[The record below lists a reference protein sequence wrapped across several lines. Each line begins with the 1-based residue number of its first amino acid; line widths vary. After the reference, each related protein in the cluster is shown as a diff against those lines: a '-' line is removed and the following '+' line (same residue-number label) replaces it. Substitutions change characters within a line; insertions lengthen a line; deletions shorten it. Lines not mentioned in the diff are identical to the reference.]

1 MESGRRAQ
9 ALAATGRSGDG
20 GVAAPM
26 ASTSVISTYNPAQIR
41 AAYGLPA
48 LPAAGAKLSAAQAA
62 QLGAGQTTYI
72 VDAMHDPNVAAELA
86 AFNLKFRLPGCTTK
100 AIVTNA
106 TLPLA
111 TASTSAGCEL
121 AVVYSNA
128 NAGMT
133 SAALAYNAG
142 WATEITLDV
151 QWAHATAPLAR
162 IVLIE
167 APDASV
173 NSLSAAVKLANAMGP
188 GVVSMSF
195 GANEGN
201 WTASTDSAFAGRNMT
216 YLAATGDS
224 GAAVSWPAVSPNV
237 LAVGG
242 TRLSYSGSG
251 VRSEQGWAR
260 TGGGI
265 SQYTAAPSYQANTVP
280 GMGSLARRAVADV
293 AFNADPTTGQY
304 VAVMPPGSTA
314 VSWLS
319 VGGTSLSTPQWA
331 GLIAVANAQRVL
343 AAKAMIGVPHALLYG
358 GIASVPGSY
367 ASAFADITQGS
378 NGSCSTCTAKTGYDP
393 LTGLG
398 TPNVTNL
405 LAALTAAS
413 SSNATTPVAGTPP
426 VPAKTGPVIT
436 AAAMTGVLGKAM
448 TGSINLTNSDN
459 LAMKVTISGVPSG
472 MTFTLSG
479 STLTARWANPATGNY
494 SLSMRA
500 LDSAGRSTTAH
511 GAGERQRKL
520 SPSASAAKFEPA
532 SSPGRLRAP
541 GPAISA
547 ASSPRRARPS
557 RCFAAP
563 SGAGPSRSPR
573 AGAHS
578 ARPPNGGGHLTSPN
592 SRRSTTPRR
601 TAAPG
606 SPRRTGPAAAHWPAR
621 YRRHNRRVRR
631 NPAAGRRAHRHSP
644 PGRANRAAAPSH
656 RPTAPKR

>member
-1 MESGRRAQ
+1 MNQRLLPVRSHWFAGHPRPWALLAICAAAVLSACGGGSVDPATSEASFSLEIAAGAGTADDDTSPLPESVASLLAEPAFHAAPLLLTEPGDTDASNPAASAQSGPRVQALEAGSEATSTRGLTVQALESGRRAQ

-26 ASTSVISTYNPAQIR
+26 VSTSVISTYNPAQIR

-48 LPAAGAKLSAAQAA
+48 LPAAGAKLTANQAA
-62 QLGAGQTTYI
+62 QQGAGQTLYI
-72 VDAMHDPNVAAELA
+72 VDAMHDPNLAAELA
-86 AFNLKFRLPGCTTK
+86 AFNLKFGLPGCTTK
-100 AIVTNA
+100 AIAANT

-111 TASTSAGCEL
+111 AASTSAGCEL
-121 AVVYSNA
+121 AVVYSTTN
-128 NAGMT
+128 NGMT
-133 SAALAYNAG
+133 NAAPAYNAG

-167 APDASV
+167 APDASIT
-173 NSLSAAVKLANAMGP
+173 SLSAAIKLANAMGP

-201 WTASTDSAFAGRNMT
+201 WTASTESAFAGSNMT

-224 GAAVSWPAVSPNV
+224 GAAVSWPAVSPKV

-251 VRSEQGWAR
+251 LRSEQGWAR

-265 SQYTAAPSYQANTVP
+265 SQYTATPGYQANTVP
-280 GMGSLARRAVADV
+280 GVGNLARRAVADV
-293 AFNADPTTGQY
+293 AFNADPATGQY
-304 VAVMPPGSTA
+304 VAVMTPGSAA

-343 AAKAMIGVPHALLYG
+343 AAKAMLGVPHALLYG

-398 TPNVTNL
+398 TPNAANL

-413 SSNATTPVAGTPP
+413 STTTPTTTSVAGAPPTPL
-426 VPAKTGPVIT
+426 KTGPVIT
-436 AAAMTGVLGKAM
+436 AAAMTGVQGQTM
-448 TGSINLTNSDN
+448 TGSIGVSNTDN
-459 LAMKVTISGVPSG
+459 LAMSVTISGVPTG
-472 MTFTLSG
+472 MRFTLSG
-479 STLTARWANPATGNY
+479 STLTARWASPAIGNY
-494 SLSMRA
+494 SLSLRA
-500 LDSAGRSTTAH
+500 LDSAGHS
-511 GAGERQRKL
+511 
-520 SPSASAAKFEPA
+520 SAATVPVTV
-532 SSPGRLRAP
+532 
-541 GPAISA
+541 SA
-547 ASSPRRARPS
+547 
-557 RCFAAP
+557 
-563 SGAGPSRSPR
+563 
-573 AGAHS
+573 
-578 ARPPNGGGHLTSPN
+578 
-592 SRRSTTPRR
+592 
-601 TAAPG
+601 
-606 SPRRTGPAAAHWPAR
+606 
-621 YRRHNRRVRR
+621 
-631 NPAAGRRAHRHSP
+631 
-644 PGRANRAAAPSH
+644 
-656 RPTAPKR
+656 K

>member
-1 MESGRRAQ
+1 MNQRHLPVRSNFAGHRKPSALLAVCAAAVLSACGGGSADPAASETSFSIVIAAGAGSADEVSSPLPEGVASLWAEPAFHAAPLLITEPGDADASNPSASARSGPRVQALEAGTEATATRGLTVQALESGRRAQ
-9 ALAATGRSGDG
+9 ALAAKGRSGDG

-41 AAYGLPA
+41 AAYGLPS
-48 LPAAGAKLSAAQAA
+48 LPAAGAKLSAAQSA
-62 QLGAGQTTYI
+62 QLGAGQTIYI
-72 VDAMHDPNVAAELA
+72 VDAMHDPNLVAELA
-86 AFNLKFRLPGCTTK
+86 AFNLKFGLPTCTTK
-100 AIVTNA
+100 AIAANTA
-106 TLPLA
+106 LPLA
-111 TASTSAGCEL
+111 AASTGAGCEL
-121 AVVYSNA
+121 AVVYSTA

-133 SAALAYNAG
+133 SAAPAYNAG

-173 NSLSAAVKLANAMGP
+173 NSLSAAIKLANAMGP

-201 WTASTDSAFAGRNMT
+201 WTANTDSAFAGSNMT

-224 GAAVSWPAVSPNV
+224 GAAVSWPAVSPRV

-251 VRSEQGWAR
+251 PRSEQGWVR

-265 SQYTAAPSYQANTVP
+265 SQYTATPSYQANTVP
-280 GMGSLARRAVADV
+280 GVSSLARRAVADV

-331 GLIAVANAQRVL
+331 GLIALANAQRVL
-343 AAKAMIGVPHALLYG
+343 VAKAVLGLPHALLYG

-378 NGSCSTCTAKTGYDP
+378 NGSCSTCTAKIGYDP

-413 SSNATTPVAGTPP
+413 SSSNATTSVAGTTP

-448 TGSINLTNSDN
+448 TGSISLTNSDN
-459 LAMKVTISGVPSG
+459 LAMTVTISGVPSG

-479 STLTARWANPATGNY
+479 STLTARWASPATGNH
-494 SLSMRA
+494 SLSLRA
-500 LDSAGRSTTAH
+500 LDSASRSTTATVPV
-511 GAGERQRKL
+511 
-520 SPSASAAKFEPA
+520 S
-532 SSPGRLRAP
+532 
-541 GPAISA
+541 IS
-547 ASSPRRARPS
+547 
-557 RCFAAP
+557 
-563 SGAGPSRSPR
+563 
-573 AGAHS
+573 
-578 ARPPNGGGHLTSPN
+578 
-592 SRRSTTPRR
+592 
-601 TAAPG
+601 
-606 SPRRTGPAAAHWPAR
+606 
-621 YRRHNRRVRR
+621 V
-631 NPAAGRRAHRHSP
+631 
-644 PGRANRAAAPSH
+644 
-656 RPTAPKR
+656 K